1 MSLACTYY
9 SDDIIPVS
17 SGGVVVRH
25 LRGDS
30 GVVGSS
36 QIFNLFWALTHF
48 LTYSRFLS
56 TFKTDITFF

>member
-36 QIFNLFWALTHF
+36 QIFNLFWALTHIF
-48 LTYSRFLS
+48 
-56 TFKTDITFF
+56 